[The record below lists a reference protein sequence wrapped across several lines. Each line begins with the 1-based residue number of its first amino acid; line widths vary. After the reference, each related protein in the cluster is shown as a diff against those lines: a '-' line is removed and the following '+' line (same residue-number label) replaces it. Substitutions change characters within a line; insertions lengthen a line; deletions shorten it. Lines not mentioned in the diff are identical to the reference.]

1 MDKNILA
8 IVMGVIAIAIAFVIF
23 PIVLDGAATILAD
36 ANLADYTGLEAIV
49 QVAPLIVFV
58 AMLLAAGSWHSRAF
72 LVIAN
77 LSPKGKREGAWHYS
91 AKNAYKTYSY

>member
-36 ANLADYTGLEAIV
+36 VNLADYTGLEAIV

-58 AMLLAAGSWHSRAF
+58 AMLFGGGLLAF
-72 LVIAN
+72 
-77 LSPKGKREGAWHYS
+77 KGASGYRKSKSKR
-91 AKNAYKTYSY
+91 